1 MYIEKDLRLAD
12 GKKDYYHFDR
22 FDILE
27 HIPDGLERVLDVGC
41 ASGKLG
47 ENLKRLKG
55 IKEVIGIEIN
65 PSVAKLAKK
74 VLDKVYIADVE
85 EIELLEYRAYFDCI
99 IYADILEHLKNPWDI
114 LNKHRFLLKNN
125 GFVIASIPNVR
136 YYKVIRDLV
145 RGKWEYRE
153 AGILD
158 KTHLRFF
165 TLKGI
170 YDLFGSTGYNV
181 IKVHKKLGKTGRLLK
196 ILNIL
201 MMDYLKEFMVYQYII
216 IARAEISG

>member
-1 MYIEKDLRLAD
+1 MYIEKDLRLAN
-12 GKKDYYHFDR
+12 GKNYHHFDR

-65 PSVAKLAKK
+65 PSVAKLAER

-85 EIELLEYRAYFDCI
+85 DIELLEYRAYFDCI
-99 IYADILEHLKNPWDI
+99 IYADILEHLKNPWDV

-170 YDLFGSTGYNV
+170 YDLFESTGYNV
-181 IKVHKKLGKTGRLLK
+181 IKVHRKLGKTGRLLK
-196 ILNIL
+196 ILNVL

-216 IARAEISG
+216 IARAAISG